1 MSAFIGG
8 RGRHGDRANRFELA
22 RTDRLRLLHEIQQ
35 QITQIAAT
43 RRLKISDRHIR
54 RLLLRLEEY
63 GDRAVDPRI
72 ARTAIE
78 PQIAVIDDA
87 KFYARWPTI

>member
-1 MSAFIGG
+1 M
-8 RGRHGDRANRFELA
+8 
-22 RTDRLRLLHEIQQ
+22 QQ
-35 QITQIAAT
+35 QITQIAPT

-87 KFYARWPTI
+87 KF